1 MMTMI
6 ASKVT
11 KNQEPSIMLNTRVMA
26 KRTVI
31 IISRMKLSISYL
43 LCLFHIG
50 GFCGFLD
57 NALKH
62 LEREVLMLVSGKL
75 GSV

>member
-1 MMTMI
+1 
-6 ASKVT
+6 
-11 KNQEPSIMLNTRVMA
+11 MLNTRVMA

-31 IISRMKLSISYL
+31 IISKMKLSISYL

-57 NALKH
+57 DTFKH
-62 LEREVLMLVSGKL
+62 LECEVLMLIRSKL